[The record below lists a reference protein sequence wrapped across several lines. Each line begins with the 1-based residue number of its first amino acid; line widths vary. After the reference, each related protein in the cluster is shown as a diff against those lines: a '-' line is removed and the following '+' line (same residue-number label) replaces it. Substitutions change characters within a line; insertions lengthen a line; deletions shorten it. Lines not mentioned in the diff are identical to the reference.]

1 MMKKA
6 LWENV
11 YESMACHA
19 QEPFRFPG
27 VEDAFANESYC
38 MQQYRKMRDAY
49 DRLCDRLGVVDEERD
64 VECIIQCYEEIQRE
78 LCRRMFQYGQ
88 MLTFTKFS

>member
-1 MMKKA
+1 MMPKA

-11 YESMACHA
+11 YESMTCHV

-27 VEDAFANESYC
+27 VEDAFEE
-38 MQQYRKMRDAY
+38 DAF
-49 DRLCDRLGVVDEERD
+49 
-64 VECIIQCYEEIQRE
+64 CI
-78 LCRRMFQYGQ
+78 